1 MRLNERVGA
10 LIPIKS
16 SRRIEFVIFQSV
28 SMYVFSLK
36 WKVGPNLFIPFE
48 ELCF

>member
-16 SRRIEFVIFQSV
+16 SRRIEFVISRSV
-28 SMYVFSLK
+28 SMRVLSLK
-36 WKVGPNLFIPFE
+36 WKMGPNLCIPFE
-48 ELCF
+48 EL